1 MQDVAWEHPSQRLAG
16 PSPHP
21 RLEHGP
27 SPGTDPLSPLAGSV
41 QPGAQTSL
49 VSSPSLPQAPS
60 HPSIPGPAPATGV
73 GRQLVFGPRASV
85 VRCDGAAGPVWPPNA
100 HPGVRAHS
108 AGGGRLRLAAPA
120 DRRRWP
126 RPLHPKFLGSALSHY
141 PGISARW
148 AGPGPYPWRQQN
160 KRELPAPLCV
170 AWGRQRVQDYHPDSR
185 RVRYGRELAGAKFRP
200 RLGGGNHLGAGWGQE
215 IFVVLGKGAPG
226 RAWCGGPGAPRGGP
240 EVH

>member
-1 MQDVAWEHPSQRLAG
+1 MAGPGAARRLLRGEARAEGEGGGAGPRRVMQDVAWEHPSQRMAG

-21 RLEHGP
+21 RLVHGP

-41 QPGAQTSL
+41 QPRAQTSL

-73 GRQLVFGPRASV
+73 GRQLVFGPGASV
-85 VRCDGAAGPVWPPNA
+85 VRCDGAAGPVWPPKA

-141 PGISARW
+141 PGISARRGGAW
-148 AGPGPYPWRQQN
+148 SVSLAPAKQTRASCPAVCGVGPAAGPGPSPGLQ
-160 KRELPAPLCV
+160 
-170 AWGRQRVQDYHPDSR
+170 
-185 RVRYGRELAGAKFRP
+185 AG
-200 RLGGGNHLGAGWGQE
+200 
-215 IFVVLGKGAPG
+215 
-226 RAWCGGPGAPRGGP
+226 
-240 EVH
+240 